1 MKIKITGIK
10 ITAHEYL
17 PPEKAV
23 NAAISFK
30 ARKGKFRCEGIVNT
44 TIYTFLEKESII
56 SNLYGLIVSEV
67 LYQYKAWKDM
77 QRKEAALT
85 KHLPWLKDLEGKE
98 IPPEYILAE
107 ELDR

>member
-1 MKIKITGIK
+1 MGIK
-10 ITAHEYL
+10 ITAHEFL

-23 NAAISFK
+23 NAVISFK

-44 TIYTFLEKESII
+44 TIYTFLGKESII

-67 LYQYKAWKDM
+67 LYQYKAWKDI
-77 QRKEAALT
+77 QRKEATLT